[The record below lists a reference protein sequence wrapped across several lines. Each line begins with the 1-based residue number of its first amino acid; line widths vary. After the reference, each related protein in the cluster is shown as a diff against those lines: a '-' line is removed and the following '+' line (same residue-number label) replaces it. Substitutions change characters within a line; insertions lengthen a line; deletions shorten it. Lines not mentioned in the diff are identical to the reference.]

1 MLMGI
6 ESWIALGAQKIIFPI
21 QSASADTVLILKEY
35 ERIGIVHLRKW
46 PKWPLLSDV
55 NPNGLVLS
63 RGIEESHVNC
73 LHFVKPF
80 AEMVVFTDIDDMLMP
95 LDPMRI
101 HSGVN
106 IEILRFVPPE
116 TAPGELYQ
124 SLSDFNFSFL
134 HQTRWKTKCKIW
146 RMKTRVVVNASRVDS
161 VNMHE
166 TGIHRFGY
174 SQVRVPCRR
183 AHFYHL
189 RHSFKNIALNEWP
202 IKLDLLQYKL
212 EQQWQLRLNF
222 NFTKIATET
231 KLTRSSVESFA
242 DFDNCMIAINE
253 EHWSLRVSRCLTP
266 HVCYSRMARNM
277 SCVAAIADYKFAYSG
292 NGDYVS
298 ALNGEAELGPSELN
312 CEAPLPKFSYGNHYY
327 LP

>member
-1 MLMGI
+1 
-6 ESWIALGAQKIIFPI
+6 
-21 QSASADTVLILKEY
+21 
-35 ERIGIVHLRKW
+35 
-46 PKWPLLSDV
+46 
-55 NPNGLVLS
+55 
-63 RGIEESHVNC
+63 
-73 LHFVKPF
+73 
-80 AEMVVFTDIDDMLMP
+80 MP

-124 SLSDFNFSFL
+124 SLADFNFSFL

-266 HVCYSRMARNM
+266 HVCYSRMAR
-277 SCVAAIADYKFAYSG
+277 
-292 NGDYVS
+292 
-298 ALNGEAELGPSELN
+298 
-312 CEAPLPKFSYGNHYY
+312 
-327 LP
+327 